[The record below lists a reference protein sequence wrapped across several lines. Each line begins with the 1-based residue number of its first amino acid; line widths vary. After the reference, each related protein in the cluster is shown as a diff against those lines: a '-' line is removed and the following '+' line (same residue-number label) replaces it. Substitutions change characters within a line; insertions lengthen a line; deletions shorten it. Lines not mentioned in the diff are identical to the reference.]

1 MSKNYV
7 RILIVKHHFNLLQ
20 YKIKSIM
27 SETKLA
33 RSMGLVLDRKTIKSF
48 NFQISKYYNYLNHCQ
63 KLKPFNLLMMDQNI
77 NKQELKI

>member
-48 NFQISKYYNYLNHCQ
+48 NFQISKYYNYPKHRH
-63 KLKPFNLLMMDQNI
+63 KLKQFNLLMMDQNI